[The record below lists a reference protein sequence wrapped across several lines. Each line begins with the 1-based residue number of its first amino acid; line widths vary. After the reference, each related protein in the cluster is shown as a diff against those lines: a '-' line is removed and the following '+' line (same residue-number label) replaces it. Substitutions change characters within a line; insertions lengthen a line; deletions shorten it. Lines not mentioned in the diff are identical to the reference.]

1 MVEFIEL
8 SDSDSSCDDQN
19 ECYYS
24 VNSESPEKP
33 SDADSPVEKSCEER
47 FVSKALQDGKP
58 VRFWESFNIS
68 KRSFNDDGS
77 VRNSTA
83 DSPGQKKAPSRTLQS
98 ESDDEED
105 VVFQRHKSTVQ
116 KFNDDSSEQ
125 SSLDHPSKK
134 HCAARYSDDEEDPND
149 FEFSNRKMER
159 NTETSGKCTMSQI
172 TLLLLIV

>member
-98 ESDDEED
+98 ESEEED

-159 NTETSGKCTMSQI
+159 NTETSGKCTMTQI

>member
-98 ESDDEED
+98 ESEEED
-105 VVFQRHKSTVQ
+105 AVFQRHKSTVQ
-116 KFNDDSSEQ
+116 KFSDDSSEQ

-159 NTETSGKCTMSQI
+159 NTETSGKCTMTQI